1 MAIGKTITINN
12 HLYVTEN
19 AVPIDNEFSYIGS
32 TLYASIYW
40 NTQVRMGVQTAV
52 EAIFSAVPFEDVTS
66 QVTITVT
73 AGDSLTMHFTP
84 PSGYTIIGLDDLV
97 FASNHT
103 YELNFKVIDDNKIL
117 CYHYA
122 L

>member
-40 NTQVRMGVQTAV
+40 NTQVRMGTQTAV
-52 EAIFSAVPFEDVTS
+52 EAIFSAVQFEDVTS
-66 QVTITVT
+66 QVTIIVT

-84 PSGYTIIGLDDLV
+84 PSGYTIIGLESLS
-97 FASNHT
+97 FMSGHT
-103 YELNFKVIDDNKIL
+103 YELNFKVVDNNTIS
-117 CYHYA
+117 CYYYA